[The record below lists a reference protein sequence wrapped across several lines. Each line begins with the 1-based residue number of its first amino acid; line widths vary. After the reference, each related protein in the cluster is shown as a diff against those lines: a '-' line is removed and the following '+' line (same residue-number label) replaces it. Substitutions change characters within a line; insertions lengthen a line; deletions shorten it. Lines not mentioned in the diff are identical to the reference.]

1 MQFQTPPSTNK
12 ETIGVFPVA
21 GSIFVAPFY
30 SDLAQDGDVTWCY
43 SNKTE
48 QIEQQIRRNF
58 TSFSSLEF
66 AIIATWNNIG
76 YHDSPALVCIYNN
89 AISITRQYDHGF
101 VLAEKYV
108 PVCDYNGWEHVLC
121 TVPV

>member
-21 GSIFVAPFY
+21 DSIFVAPFY

-43 SNKTE
+43 STETE

-58 TSFSSLEF
+58 NNFSSLEF
-66 AIIATWNNIG
+66 AIIATWYNIG
-76 YHDSPALVCIYNN
+76 YRDSPALVCIYNN
-89 AISITRQYDHGF
+89 AIPITTQYYHGNGF

-108 PVCDYNGWEHVLC
+108 PVCDYNG
-121 TVPV
+121 